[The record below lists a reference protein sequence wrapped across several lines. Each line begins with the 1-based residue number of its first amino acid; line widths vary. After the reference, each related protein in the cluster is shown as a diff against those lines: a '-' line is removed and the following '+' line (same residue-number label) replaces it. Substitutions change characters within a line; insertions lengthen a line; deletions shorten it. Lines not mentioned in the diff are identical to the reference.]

1 MVSLRKS
8 YSSSMG
14 YSNSLQRF
22 LTSYCGKGCMGNCNN
37 RVKKQGTYVNFRIV
51 DLEGVHVI
59 VVFLDLIYDRVV
71 SYLG

>member
-1 MVSLRKS
+1 
-8 YSSSMG
+8 
-14 YSNSLQRF
+14 
-22 LTSYCGKGCMGNCNN
+22 MGNCNN